1 MGSDTL
7 AVPVLLPSY
16 GTALSMIVLSFEI
29 LLDSSSVTRAARA
42 GSGLRDIVK
51 DNGGLA
57 TVVYALIRL
66 SGLLTL
72 LSLTLMIWAS
82 VEKLPNDEVSAAAD
96 ETHEEYDDG
105 QVALWAVLVSYGHV
119 IVKRVAPVDAGAEL
133 SCHFLT
139 GLCDMPLRPLDC
151 RLQAQA
157 QIHSSSQSGAMFDLR
172 RLFRSRRGAPSHV
185 HSATSGSARRRQN
198 LGKNRHS
205 IRAFSHNSTLGTS
218 SVYSG

>member
-16 GTALSMIVLSFEI
+16 GTALSMIVLSLEI
-29 LLDSSSVTRAARA
+29 LLDSSSTTRVASRA

-51 DNGGLA
+51 DNGGVV
-57 TVVYALIRL
+57 TVVYSLLRL

-72 LSLTLMIWAS
+72 LSLTLMTLVS
-82 VEKLPNDEVSAAAD
+82 VEKLPNDEVSVVAD
-96 ETHEEYDDG
+96 ETHEEYADG

-133 SCHFLT
+133 SCHFHT
-139 GLCDMPLRPLDC
+139 DLCDMPLRFLDR

-157 QIHSSSQSGAMFDLR
+157 QIHSSSQSGVMFDIR

-185 HSATSGSARRRQN
+185 
-198 LGKNRHS
+198 
-205 IRAFSHNSTLGTS
+205 
-218 SVYSG
+218 